1 MARTVQSV
9 LEAKKKKVGTA
20 KKRERKP
27 VKKFTISHEMPYRRY
42 QGLRDKSKLKNK
54 NAAYKSKKKLKSTD
68 RKNRKDK

>member
-1 MARTVQSV
+1 MARTVKSV

-42 QGLRDKSKLKNK
+42 QGLRTKAKLKIK
-54 NAAYKSKKKLKSTD
+54 NAAYKSKKKLKSAA
-68 RKNRKDK
+68 RKNKKVK